1 MANSARHWID
11 GSWMTSSD
19 NACAESFNPATGECL
34 GTFACAGAIEAT
46 AAIAAARH
54 AFEHSDW
61 QHQPRRRAAVLH
73 DLANRLEAAAP
84 DIIRRLTQEG
94 GKLLRESEYEVI
106 AAVSEYRYYAGLARN
121 IFGRITE
128 IDNGLYAML
137 AREPVGV
144 AGIIV
149 PWNAPVTLL
158 ARSLAPALAAG
169 CTAVVKAAPQTAL
182 VNAEMFRLI
191 AETPGLPQGVIN
203 MFAEIDSDGAKTLVA
218 SPEVDIVSY
227 TGSTAVGKDIMAAA
241 AGTLKRLSLELG
253 GSAPCIIFEDA
264 DLEQAIPCIAQ
275 AGMVIAGQMCTAAGR
290 ILVHES
296 RIARVQAGLKQIL
309 SAIRVGPGDREDSQ
323 MGPMIDIPSR
333 DRIQRLVT
341 AAETTDEL
349 VLRGEIPG
357 DKELAGGAFIRPSLV
372 LIRTAGSPLL
382 QEEIFGPV
390 LTLDSFRTEE
400 EAIQK
405 ANHSRYG
412 LAASVWSRD
421 LKRAQRVACR
431 IRSGT
436 VWINGHN
443 RLFAEIETGGYKESG
458 LGRLHGV
465 EGLDSFLQTKHISWQ
480 VGG

>member
-1 MANSARHWID
+1 
-11 GSWMTSSD
+11 
-19 NACAESFNPATGECL
+19 
-34 GTFACAGAIEAT
+34 
-46 AAIAAARH
+46 
-54 AFEHSDW
+54 DW
-61 QHQPRRRAAVLH
+61 QHQPRRRAAVLL
-73 DLANRLEAAAP
+73 DLANRLEASAP
-84 DIIRRLTQEG
+84 DLIRRLTLEG
-94 GKLLRESEYEVI
+94 GKLLREYEYEVI

-137 AREPVGV
+137 TSEPVGV

-203 MFAEIDSDGAKTLVA
+203 MFAEINSDGAKTLVA

-227 TGSTAVGKDIMAAA
+227 TGSTGVGKEIMAAA

-264 DLEQAIPCIAQ
+264 DLEQAIPCLAQ
-275 AGMVIAGQMCTAAGR
+275 AGMVIAGQMCTAASR

-296 RIARVQAGLKQIL
+296 RIARVQAGLKQNL
-309 SAIRVGPGDREDSQ
+309 AAIRVGPGDRQNSQ

-333 DRIQRLVT
+333 DRIQRLVA
-341 AAETTDEL
+341 AAENTDEI
-349 VLRGEIPG
+349 VLQGEIPG

-390 LTLDSFRTEE
+390 LTLDTFRTEE

-412 LAASVWSRD
+412 LAASIWSRD
-421 LKRAQRVACR
+421 LKRAQRVA
-431 IRSGT
+431 
-436 VWINGHN
+436 
-443 RLFAEIETGGYKESG
+443 
-458 LGRLHGV
+458 
-465 EGLDSFLQTKHISWQ
+465 
-480 VGG
+480 